1 MVTAINKNTKIVK
14 TIMPILLYLAIF
26 CWASS
31 NAFPAERPNIVFIFV
46 DDLGWG
52 DVGCYGND
60 FIDTPRI
67 DKLAAEGVRFTDFY
81 ASGAVC
87 SPTRCA
93 VQSGQNQ
100 ARIGITAHIPGHWR
114 PFERV
119 ITPQTTMALP
129 LDTITIAEAL
139 QASGY
144 RTGYV
149 GKWHLG
155 RGDLFGPDR
164 QGYEF
169 AAEINGAHLPGK
181 FRVTNKDLPQPKSG
195 QFRTDYEGELC
206 EKFIRD
212 HKDEPFFLM
221 LSPYQVHIPL
231 ASKSGLVEKYRKR
244 AAEQKRK
251 LPHPVYAAMV
261 EEVDQLVGRV
271 IDEIENQGLTGKTMV
286 VFTSDNG
293 GLYRRYDY
301 NENSDDNVSSLAPLK
316 GEKGSLHEG
325 GIRIPM
331 IVKYPCKTQ
340 PGSTCSEPAVSHD
353 FYPTFLEAAGGKL
366 PDNQTIDGVSLLPL
380 FASPDAKLA
389 RKAIHWHYPH
399 YHHDRPASAIRERD
413 WKLIE
418 YLDGTGDIEIY
429 HLAKDLGETKN
440 LIEERRGKVADLKA
454 KLHAWRQQTL
464 ARMPIPNPA
473 YDPEKAPQ
481 WWSRR
486 SAKPIDSSSRKRF
499 PQTEKDL

>member
-1 MVTAINKNTKIVK
+1 MLQGVK
-14 TIMPILLYLAIF
+14 SL
-26 CWASS
+26 
-31 NAFPAERPNIVFIFV
+31 RVFILSSLLIMGAALSAEKPNVVLVFI
-46 DDLGWG
+46 DDMGWG
-52 DVGCYGND
+52 DLGCYGND
-60 FIDTPRI
+60 FIDSPRI
-67 DKLAAEGVRFTDFY
+67 DQLAKEGLRFTDFY

-119 ITPQTTMALP
+119 ITPQTTMVLP
-129 LDTITIAEAL
+129 LDTITVAESLKEA
-139 QASGY
+139 GY

-155 RGDLFGPDR
+155 PGDQFGPDK
-164 QGYEF
+164 QGYDF
-169 AAEINGAHLPGK
+169 AAEINGPHLPGHFK
-181 FRVTNKDLPQPKSG
+181 TIRKDLPQPKKG
-195 QFRTDYEGELC
+195 QFRTDYEAELC
-206 EKFIRD
+206 EQFIAD

-231 ASKSGLVEKYRKR
+231 ASKSELVEKYRKR
-244 AAEQKRK
+244 AEEQNRE

-261 EEVDQLVGRV
+261 EEVDAQVGRV
-271 IDEIENQGLTGKTMV
+271 VDAIGKHGLTDRTMIIV
-286 VFTSDNG
+286 TSDNG

-301 NENSDDNVSSLAPLK
+301 REHADDKVSSLAPLK

-331 IVKYPCKTQ
+331 IVKW
-340 PGSTCSEPAVSHD
+340 PGKVEAGTTSAVPAISHD
-353 FYPTFLEAAGGKL
+353 FFPTFVEAAGASL
-366 PDNQTIDGVSLLPL
+366 PAHQSIDGVSLLSVFENPK
-380 FASPDAKLA
+380 AKLSRPA
-389 RKAIHWHYPH
+389 LYWHYPH
-399 YHHDRPASAIRERD
+399 YHHDRPAGAIREGD

-418 YLDGTGDIEIY
+418 YLDGTGDVEIY
-429 HLAKDLGETKN
+429 HLAEDLSESRNLKDD
-440 LIEERRGKVADLKA
+440 RRGKLADLQA
-454 KLHAWRQQTL
+454 KLRAWRRKVI
-464 ARMPIPNPA
+464 ARTPIDNPS
-473 YDPEKAPQ
+473 YDPERAHE

-486 SAKPIDSSSRKRF
+486 NGKPVNSDKRKRY